1 MNAAE
6 VTAQLDQLK
15 NQLKGISKELKEVS
29 DDMIQGGFTQRP
41 IFVAHQENAQ
51 IGELLFDR
59 TEFGFLYSI
68 NATTIER
75 LVELNIIQEDKI
87 KDFNKAAGDPKK
99 QYCVLW
105 LSGPLSNFI
114 FVPFKVAK

>member
-1 MNAAE
+1 MNAEIAAKLE
-6 VTAQLDQLK
+6 SLK
-15 NQLKGISKELKEVS
+15 HQLKGIQNEIKEVS
-29 DDMIQGGFTQRP
+29 YDMIEAGFTEIP

-59 TEFGFLYSI
+59 MEYNFPYSI

-75 LVELNIIQEDKI
+75 LVELNIIKEDKLE
-87 KDFNKAAGDPKK
+87 DFKKAAGNPKK

-105 LSGPLSNFI
+105 LSGPFSNFI
-114 FVPFKVAK
+114 FTPFKK